1 MTPKELFDKNQKLV
15 GFAFKKYIGN
25 YSLSDYEDVI
35 QEGMLG
41 LWQAAVR
48 FDESKGVKFNTFA
61 MKYIYGYMLRY
72 IRAERNMIRVPRA
85 VRDAGDSD
93 TINKILNVY
102 SLDAEKQVDDNK
114 STSLIDTI
122 ADLPDDY
129 EYITEEII
137 DKFLDTIENPIHRD
151 IMEEYYYT
159 TVWYGKITQRD
170 LYEKYGISQPNL
182 SRILKR
188 YNDEFAAYINNN

>member
-15 GFAFKKYIGN
+15 GYCFKKYVGN
-25 YSLSDYEDVI
+25 YSLPDHEDII

-41 LWQAAVR
+41 LWQAAVK
-48 FDESKGVKFNTFA
+48 FDETKGVKFNTFA
-61 MKYIYGYMLRY
+61 VKYIYGTMLRY
-72 IRAERNMIRVPRA
+72 IRDRRNTIRVPRV
-85 VRDAGDSD
+85 VRDASDSD

-122 ADLPDDY
+122 ADSPDEY
-129 EYITEEII
+129 EYLTEDII
-137 DKFLDTIENPIHRD
+137 DKFLDTIKNPIHRD

-159 TVWYGKITQRD
+159 IVWYGKITQRD

>member
-61 MKYIYGYMLRY
+61 VKYIYRSMLRY
-72 IRAERNMIRVPRA
+72 IRDKRNMIRVPRA

-93 TINKILNVY
+93 IINKILNVY

-122 ADLPDDY
+122 ADSPDDY

-159 TVWYGKITQRD
+159 IVWYGKITQRD

>member
-61 MKYIYGYMLRY
+61 VKYIYGSMLRY
-72 IRAERNMIRVPRA
+72 IRDERNMIRVPRA

-93 TINKILNVY
+93 IINKILNVY

-122 ADLPDDY
+122 ADSPDDY
-129 EYITEEII
+129 EYVTEEII

-159 TVWYGKITQRD
+159 IVWYGKITQRD
-170 LYEKYGISQPNL
+170 LYEKYDISQPTL

>member
-61 MKYIYGYMLRY
+61 VKYIYRYMLRY
-72 IRAERNMIRVPRA
+72 IRDERNMIRVPRA

-93 TINKILNVY
+93 IINKILNVY

-122 ADLPDDY
+122 ADSPDDY
-129 EYITEEII
+129 EYVTEEII

-159 TVWYGKITQRD
+159 IVWYGKITQRD
-170 LYEKYGISQPNL
+170 LYEKYDISQPNL

>member
-61 MKYIYGYMLRY
+61 VKYIYGSMLRY
-72 IRAERNMIRVPRA
+72 IRDERNMIRVPRA

-93 TINKILNVY
+93 IINKILNVY

-122 ADLPDDY
+122 ADSPDDY
-129 EYITEEII
+129 EYVTEEII

-151 IMEEYYYT
+151 IMEKYYYT
-159 TVWYGKITQRD
+159 IVWYGKITQRD
-170 LYEKYGISQPNL
+170 LYEKYDISQPTL

>member
-15 GFAFKKYIGN
+15 GFCFKKYIGN

-61 MKYIYGYMLRY
+61 VKYIYGSMLRY
-72 IRAERNMIRVPRA
+72 IRDERNMIRVPRA

-93 TINKILNVY
+93 IINKILNVY

-122 ADLPDDY
+122 ADSPDDY
-129 EYITEEII
+129 EYVTEEII

-151 IMEEYYYT
+151 IIEEYYYT
-159 TVWYGKITQRD
+159 IVWYGKITQRD
-170 LYEKYGISQPNL
+170 LYEKYDISQPTL

>member
-15 GFAFKKYIGN
+15 GYCFKKYVGN
-25 YSLSDYEDVI
+25 YSLPDYEDII

-48 FDESKGVKFNTFA
+48 FDESRGVKFNTFA
-61 MKYIYGYMLRY
+61 VKYIYGSMLRY
-72 IRAERNMIRVPRA
+72 IRDGRNMIRVPRA

-114 STSLIDTI
+114 STSLIGTI
-122 ADLPDDY
+122 ADSPDDY

-159 TVWYGKITQRD
+159 IVWYGKITQRD

>member
-61 MKYIYGYMLRY
+61 VKYIYGSMLRY
-72 IRAERNMIRVPRA
+72 IRDERNIIRVPRA

-93 TINKILNVY
+93 IINKILNIY

-122 ADLPDDY
+122 ADSPDDY
-129 EYITEEII
+129 EYVTEEII

-159 TVWYGKITQRD
+159 IVWYGKITQRD
-170 LYEKYGISQPNL
+170 LYEKYDISQPAL

>member
-15 GFAFKKYIGN
+15 GYCFKKYVGN
-25 YSLSDYEDVI
+25 YSLSDHEDII

-61 MKYIYGYMLRY
+61 VKYIYGSMLRY
-72 IRAERNMIRVPRA
+72 IRDERNMIRVPRA
-85 VRDAGDSD
+85 VRDASDSD

-122 ADLPDDY
+122 ADSPDEY
-129 EYITEEII
+129 EYLTEDII
-137 DKFLDTIENPIHRD
+137 DKFLDTIKNPIHRD

-159 TVWYGKITQRD
+159 IVWYGKITQRD

>member
-25 YSLSDYEDVI
+25 YSLSDHEDII

-48 FDESKGVKFNTFA
+48 FDESRGIKFNTFA
-61 MKYIYGYMLRY
+61 MKYIYGCMLRY
-72 IRAERNMIRVPRA
+72 IRDNRNVIRVPRS
-85 VRDAGDSD
+85 VRDSGDAE
-93 TINKILNVY
+93 TMNLLLNVY
-102 SLDAEKQVDDNK
+102 SLDAEKQTDDNH
-114 STSLIDTI
+114 STSLIDTV
-122 ADLPDDY
+122 ADSPDEY
-129 EYITEEII
+129 EYLTEDII
-137 DKFLDTIENPIHRD
+137 DKFLDTIKNPIHRD

-159 TVWYGKITQRD
+159 IVWYGKITQRD
-170 LYEKYGISQPNL
+170 LYEKYGTSQSNL